1 MRKLVPIGA
10 CALLTAG
17 LFLTNLAQ
25 STASPHAAAVSP
37 AFTLATGDTRS
48 VSQPTVPS
56 VCSSLTSTLAT
67 PSSREFSS
75 SQEATPPDTSRIQSA
90 LNGCAGTGKAVELK
104 ASGSDT
110 AFLSGPLTVGG
121 GETLLVD
128 TGVTLFASLNASQY
142 QVSGKPTCGTVA
154 SSEGGCVPF
163 ITVNGTSAAVMGTQS
178 SSGSQGKI
186 DGRGDLT
193 LYGGTETW
201 WQLATDAKNNGGDQN
216 NPRLIVASANSFVL
230 YDIDLVNS
238 PNFHVVFQN
247 ANGFTAWGVRIKT
260 PATARNTDGIDP
272 AGATNVTIENSYI
285 QDGDDGIAIKGGSAA
300 SSNITIKNNHFYGT
314 HGISIGSETTSGVSN
329 VLVENNTV
337 AGKDSSGNTSS
348 SNNGLRIKSYSSVG
362 GAVKQISYEAN
373 CLTGVKYLIDLD
385 PNYSSGNGSH
395 IPSFTNIVVDG
406 LKSTSS
412 ASSAESVLDGYSSSY
427 PLGLT
432 LENVSLDATTTTAE
446 YASIGVYNS
455 NITASG
461 TGVSVS
467 SISGS
472 GSVPSCSFP
481 SYPSL

>member
-1 MRKLVPIGA
+1 MRKLVPVGA

-17 LFLTNLAQ
+17 LFMSNLVQ
-25 STASPHAAAVSP
+25 SAASPSAASVSP
-37 AFTLATGDTRS
+37 AFSVATGDSRS
-48 VSQPTVPS
+48 VSQPTMPG
-56 VCSSLTSTLAT
+56 VCSSVTSTLAT

-75 SQEATPPDTSRIQSA
+75 SQESSPPDTSRVQSA
-90 LNGCAGTGKAVELK
+90 LNSCAGSGKAVELK

-128 TGVTLFASLNASQY
+128 TGVTLFASLKASLY
-142 QVSGKPTCGTVA
+142 QISGKPTCGTVA
-154 SSEGGCVPF
+154 SSEGGCTPF
-163 ITVNGTSAAVMGTQS
+163 ITVNGASSAVMGTQS

-201 WQLATDAKNNGGDQN
+201 WQLATDAKNNGGYQN
-216 NPRLIVASANSFVL
+216 NPRLLVASANSFVL

-272 AGATNVTIENSYI
+272 AGATNVTIEDSYI
-285 QDGDDGIAIKGGSAA
+285 QDGDDGIAIKGGSA

-314 HGISIGSETTSGVSN
+314 HGISIGSETTGGVSN

-337 AGKDSSGNTSS
+337 SGKDSSGNTSS
-348 SNNGLRIKSYSSVG
+348 SNNGLRIKSYSSAG
-362 GAVKQISYEAN
+362 GVVQQITYAAN

-385 PNYSSGNGSH
+385 PNYESGNGSH
-395 IPSFTNIVVDG
+395 IPSFTNIVING

-412 ASSAESVLDGYSSSY
+412 ASSAESVLDGYNSSY

-432 LENVSLDATTTTAE
+432 LENVSLDSTTTTAQ
-446 YASIGVYNS
+446 YANIGKYNS